1 MIPFF
6 MRKIAFLFLSLICFG
21 LTAQK
26 VSFSPLMSEG
36 LKALAEV
43 RYGDLESILA
53 KERLENPENRVADY
67 LEVASICIRGFFV
80 EDEAW
85 FLAQEN
91 RLEELIA
98 KVEQLPKKEPY
109 KRVFLAEMALGIAG
123 VHGKFKHNIKAAW
136 GFYRAYNLLSD
147 NLEAFPNFI
156 PTLIPYGVLQTA
168 VGSLPSDYKSM
179 AALFGFKGDI
189 EKGLGMIRKA
199 YYYSLADPKLKSHQD
214 YFGFVYAYVN
224 FELKT
229 EEQVSL
235 NTLGMDV
242 AASCFYL
249 YLEAQQELRAGDAE
263 EALYLLEARPKGR
276 DYLQIPFFDY
286 YTAKVALLVKP
297 DKAQKLLL
305 KFIAESK
312 DAENRKSA
320 YRYLAWYHL
329 LKGQNTK
336 AEEYRNLILIN
347 QDETLTGSD
356 KQALDEAQRGF
367 NVFLIQAR
375 LDFDAG
381 RYAKVVEE
389 MKPVNINKHCSKD
402 WEKQEFY
409 YRRARALQELG
420 LDDQAIPTFLKALEY
435 KSISTFSLAN
445 STLQVAILFEERGNW
460 SQARKYFEDALA
472 LENYPFHEGIQQKAK
487 AGLQRLS

>member
-6 MRKIAFLFLSLICFG
+6 MRKITFLFLSLLCFN
-21 LTAQK
+21 LSAQK
-26 VSFSPLMSEG
+26 VSFNPAMSEA

-43 RYGDLESILA
+43 RYGDLESILIA
-53 KERLENPENRVADY
+53 ERLENPENRVADY

-85 FLAQEN
+85 FLAQED

-123 VHGKFKHNIKAAW
+123 VQGKFKHNIKAAW

-156 PTLIPYGVLQTA
+156 PTLIPFGVLQTA

-179 AALFGFKGDI
+179 ASLFGFKGDI

-199 YYYSLADPKLKSHQD
+199 YYYSLADPKLKPHQD

-235 NTLGMDV
+235 YTLGMDV
-242 AASCFYL
+242 RASSFFL
-249 YLEAQQELRAGDAE
+249 YLEAQQELRSGDAA
-263 EALYLLEARPKGR
+263 EALNLLQSRPEGPEYLK
-276 DYLQIPFFDY
+276 IPFFDY
-286 YTAKVALLVKP
+286 YTGKIALMVNPEEANVRLRE
-297 DKAQKLLL
+297 
-305 KFIAESK
+305 FIEESK
-312 DAENRKSA
+312 DSENRKSA

-329 LKGQNTK
+329 LKGEQAK
-336 AEEYRNLILIN
+336 AEEYRQKILS
-347 QDETLTGSD
+347 DREETLTGSD
-356 KQALDEAQRGF
+356 KQARDEANRGF
-367 NVFLIQAR
+367 NIFLIRAR

-389 MKPVNINKHCSKD
+389 LKPVEINKHCTKD
-402 WEKQEFY
+402 WEKQEFF

-420 LDDQAIPTFLKALEY
+420 LDDQAIPTFLKAMEY

-487 AGLQRLS
+487 AGLQRLP